1 VKGQYMPHPHGVTEA
16 EQKEMVGRLVKTID
30 DADSDYWNNPKA
42 RGCQWGVL
50 GQIIH
55 YSNSHGLCFK
65 VRHNDGSI
73 AWYDPEELELL

>member
-1 VKGQYMPHPHGVTEA
+1 MIHPNGATEA
-16 EQKEMVGRLVKTID
+16 EQAALVNRAVRTLE
-30 DADSDYWNNPKA
+30 DAGAEDWSDPDN

-50 GQIIH
+50 GRIIH
-55 YSNSHGLCFK
+55 YSNSHGLCFR